1 VKTSAARRLVGPALG
16 VIVFVAVLGFWQVWA
31 GAEDSFLVP
40 TASEVAE
47 RAWDVWPTSDFLSE
61 VGQSMKR
68 YAAGFAIAAAI
79 GIALGLLVGASHAA
93 RRTLDPFLEC
103 LRAVPAIAIVPATFL
118 VLGYGTDSSRIAV
131 IAFGLCFPILVNTAE
146 GVRGIPLEVRDTA
159 SMMHVGR
166 VERVVRIYLPA
177 ALPSIMAGLRIAVS
191 LGLVLVIVSEFV
203 GEQNGIGYYLIR
215 QQSEF
220 DFSEMYA
227 GILFLGLL
235 GFVLNRLFLVA
246 ERRLLAWHYGAA
258 GE

>member
-1 VKTSAARRLVGPALG
+1 MRRSAAHRLVGPALG
-16 VIVFVAVLGFWQVWA
+16 ILVFLAVLGIWQLWA
-31 GAEDSFLVP
+31 GAADSFLVP
-40 TASEVAE
+40 TPSEVAE
-47 RAWDVWPTSDFLSE
+47 RARDVWPSSSFLSE

-68 YAAGFAIAAAI
+68 YAVGFAIAAVI
-79 GIALGLLVGASHAA
+79 GIALGLLVGTSHAA

-103 LRAVPAIAIVPATFL
+103 LRAVPAIAIVPAAL
-118 VLGYGTDSSRIAV
+118 VILGYGDASRIAV

-146 GVRGIPLEVRDTA
+146 GVRGVPLEVRDTA
-159 SMMHVGR
+159 SMLRVGSI
-166 VERVVRIYLPA
+166 ERVARVYVPA

-215 QQSEF
+215 RQSEF
-220 DFSEMYA
+220 DYPGLYA

-235 GFVLNRLFLVA
+235 GYVLNRLFLVA
-246 ERRLLAWHYGAA
+246 ERRILAWHYGAA

>member
-1 VKTSAARRLVGPALG
+1 VSTTAARRFGGHALG
-16 VIVFVAVLGFWQVWA
+16 VLVFVAVLGIWQLWA
-31 GAEDSFLVP
+31 GAEDNVLVP

-47 RAWDVWPTSDFLSE
+47 RAWDEWRTSDFLSE

-68 YAAGFAIAAAI
+68 YVVGFAIAAAI

-103 LRAVPAIAIVPATFL
+103 LRAVPAIAIVPAAFFI
-118 VLGYGTDSSRIAV
+118 LGVGDASRIVV

-159 SMMHVGR
+159 SMLHVGR
-166 VERVVRIYLPA
+166 VERLARIYLPA
-177 ALPSIMAGLRIAVS
+177 ALPSIMAGLRFAVS

-203 GEQNGIGYYLIR
+203 GEANGLGYYLNV
-215 QQSEF
+215 QQSLL
-220 DFSEMYA
+220 DYPALYA
-227 GILFLGLL
+227 AILFLGLL
-235 GFVLNRLFLVA
+235 GYVLNRLFLIA

>member
-16 VIVFVAVLGFWQVWA
+16 VLVFVAALGIWQLWA
-31 GAEDSFLVP
+31 GVEDSFLVP
-40 TASEVAE
+40 TASEVAK
-47 RAWDVWPTSDFLSE
+47 RAWHVWPTSDFLSE

-68 YAAGFAIAAAI
+68 YAVGFAIAAAI

-103 LRAVPAIAIVPATFL
+103 LRAVPAIAIVPAAIL
-118 VLGYGTDSSRIAV
+118 ILGLGDASRIAV

-159 SMMHVGR
+159 SMLHLGR
-166 VERVVRIYLPA
+166 VERASRIYLPA

-215 QQSEF
+215 RQSEY
-220 DFSEMYA
+220 DEPALYA

-235 GFVLNRLFLVA
+235 GYVLNRLFILV
-246 ERRLLAWHYGAA
+246 ERRVLAWHYRAA

>member
-1 VKTSAARRLVGPALG
+1 VKTSAVRRLVGPALG
-16 VIVFVAVLGFWQVWA
+16 VLVFLAVLGIWQLWA
-31 GAEDSFLVP
+31 GAANSFLVP
-40 TASEVAE
+40 TASEVSE
-47 RAWDVWPTSDFLSE
+47 RAWDVWPTSAFLSE

-68 YAAGFAIAAAI
+68 YAAGFAIAAVI
-79 GIALGLLVGASHAA
+79 GITLGLLVGASHAA

-103 LRAVPAIAIVPATFL
+103 LRAVPAIAIVPAAIL
-118 VLGYGTDSSRIAV
+118 ILGLGDASRIAV

-146 GVRGIPLEVRDTA
+146 GVRAVPLEVRDTA
-159 SMMHVGR
+159 SMLHVGR
-166 VERVVRIYLPA
+166 VERVGRIYLPA

-203 GEQNGIGYYLIR
+203 GEQNGLGYYLII

-220 DFSEMYA
+220 DYPEMYA

>member
-1 VKTSAARRLVGPALG
+1 VSTAAARRLVGPALG
-16 VIVFVAVLGFWQVWA
+16 VLVFVAVLGIWQLWA
-31 GAEDSFLVP
+31 GAEGSFLVP

-47 RAWDVWPTSDFLSE
+47 RAWDVWRTSDFLSE

-68 YAAGFAIAAAI
+68 YVVGFAIAAAI

-93 RRTLDPFLEC
+93 RRTLDPLLEC
-103 LRAVPAIAIVPATFL
+103 LRAVPAIAIAPAAAI
-118 VLGYGTDSSRIAV
+118 VLGYGDASRIVV

-159 SMMHVGR
+159 SMLHVGR
-166 VERVVRIYLPA
+166 VERLARIYLPA
-177 ALPSIMAGLRIAVS
+177 ALPSIMAGLRIAVA

-203 GEQNGIGYYLIR
+203 GETNGLGYYLVI
-215 QQSEF
+215 QQSTF
-220 DFSEMYA
+220 DYPALYA

-235 GFVLNRLFLVA
+235 GYVLNRLFLAA

-258 GE
+258 DE